1 MRIVPT
7 NRHLLISPQEPAAN
21 ADTRAGGLLAGFVV
35 PQDAQTETEQY
46 LVVKVED
53 IAQDCSIPVNKGDS
67 VIIPSNMVVDI
78 ATKSC
83 GVKMVQENYVL
94 GVLYSK

>member
-7 NRHLLISPQEPAAN
+7 NRHLLISSPEAEP
-21 ADTRAGGLLAGFVV
+21 TEEKEISSGLAGFVMPDGV
-35 PQDAQTETEQY
+35 TVESDQY
-46 LVVKVED
+46 LVVRVED

-67 VIIPSNMVVDI
+67 VIIPSNMVVDVT
-78 ATKSC
+78 TKTC

-94 GVLYSK
+94 GVLYSA

>member
-7 NRHLLISPQEPAAN
+7 NRHLLISSQEPTANQESELSSGLAA
-21 ADTRAGGLLAGFVV
+21 FVV
-35 PQDAQTETEQY
+35 PQDAQAETEQY

-67 VIIPSNMVVDI
+67 VIIPSNMVVDV